1 VRSNDACHGLFE
13 TRRFASEAR
22 GSDERPRR
30 KNNMA
35 ARSTSCSSLSAVT
48 TPWSVIEVR
57 GATTGRVGRN
67 AATRWPV
74 SDPRGREN
82 RPRRQEALSQ
92 WIKEE
97 ECRDSCA
104 CGGIPVVPVALLSDD
119 AAVRESGSGAQEQAA
134 AKENSARGKKNT
146 ARPIE
151 EEARGTG
158 KSARLRKSGSRRRNL
173 SPRRAGNM
181 SRRSEESAGRSRER
195 SLRREDS
202 CRPAIFDTA
211 RPKELTRRRG
221 EVTRRPREAARRPGE
236 RTRRSG
242 EVTRRPR
249 EATRRSRAATQRAG
263 CTICDRN
270 PGEHGKN
277 CVKAKSSR
285 SIHWTSRAACLVR
298 SPSPAESQPGA
309 RIQSCRAVKR

>member
-1 VRSNDACHGLFE
+1 VPSNGACHGLFE

-134 AKENSARGKKNT
+134 AKEKLGAR
-146 ARPIE
+146 E
-151 EEARGTG
+151 EKHGA
-158 KSARLRKSGSRRRNL
+158 A
-173 SPRRAGNM
+173 
-181 SRRSEESAGRSRER
+181 
-195 SLRREDS
+195 D
-202 CRPAIFDTA
+202 
-211 RPKELTRRRG
+211 RRG
-221 EVTRRPREAARRPGE
+221 
-236 RTRRSG
+236 
-242 EVTRRPR
+242 
-249 EATRRSRAATQRAG
+249 
-263 CTICDRN
+263 
-270 PGEHGKN
+270 
-277 CVKAKSSR
+277 
-285 SIHWTSRAACLVR
+285 
-298 SPSPAESQPGA
+298 GA
-309 RIQSCRAVKR
+309 RNRKIGASTEIRIAPPKSFASTCGKHVASVRGVGWPVERAIASS